1 MLICLPN
8 GAYLQYFIPE
18 NQYTNMY
25 LGLGYEIIVW
35 NYRGYGGSTGE
46 PSLNKSMEDAE
57 AVYEYCK
64 QTLGMNI

>member
-1 MLICLPN
+1 
-8 GAYLQYFIPE
+8 
-18 NQYTNMY
+18 MY